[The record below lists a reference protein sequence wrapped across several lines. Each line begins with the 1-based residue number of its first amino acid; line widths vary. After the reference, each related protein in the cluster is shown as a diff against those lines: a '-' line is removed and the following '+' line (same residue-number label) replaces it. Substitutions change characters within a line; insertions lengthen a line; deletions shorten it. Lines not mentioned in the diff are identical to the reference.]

1 MYLKWK
7 NNLKSCLS
15 GVYGDCVEKKYIV
28 SFFLVYD
35 EDIIWMNTRKVINEI
50 YRIIY
55 MLTPREL
62 GFCFTLFVFY
72 GRGWIN
78 SEKNHH
84 NFNKTQF
91 AWCLMYRN
99 KLNVNHVRIYALK
112 VAGSLHVYHGI
123 SYSINPLMFF
133 LCLSK
138 K

>member
-1 MYLKWK
+1 MYKTQISFYVSKVK

-15 GVYGDCVEKKYIV
+15 GVYGDCVEKKYK
-28 SFFLVYD
+28 
-35 EDIIWMNTRKVINEI
+35 DIIWMNTKEVINEI

-78 SEKNHH
+78 NEKNHH

-91 AWCLMYRN
+91 A
-99 KLNVNHVRIYALK
+99 
-112 VAGSLHVYHGI
+112 
-123 SYSINPLMFF
+123 
-133 LCLSK
+133 
-138 K
+138 